1 MPLTARAHARVG
13 LLGNPSDL
21 YGGKGLGFAVAE
33 LLATAELR
41 DAESIAI
48 PEGILR
54 GGWMLFARLLHE
66 RGVDP
71 ASRPFAI
78 SASSDIPFQA
88 GLSGSSA
95 LLVAAIRAWSRWFGV
110 PCSRSRVAE
119 LAWRTENELLG
130 IRAGPL
136 DRLVQSHEGLL
147 AMDFAHPFEPGS
159 VERLDPALLPPLLIA
174 WHGRGGASS
183 GDVHGPIHERWRR
196 GDESIARVMAALA
209 QNAVDGREAL
219 EAGSFERFRQCID
232 RNFDLRREVFSI
244 DPIDEAMID
253 LGRALGAGAKFPGS
267 GGAALFACRDDAHRA
282 EVESACRE
290 EGLQTLRPTVALPRI
305 RARAIFLAAGF
316 ATRLHPITLDRAK
329 PLLAIDGTP
338 ILTRLL
344 RQVEAMGSVADGVV
358 VANHRFH
365 RDFMAWR
372 DEA

>member
-48 PEGILR
+48 QEGILR

-219 EAGSFERFRQCID
+219 EAGSF
-232 RNFDLRREVFSI
+232 
-244 DPIDEAMID
+244 
-253 LGRALGAGAKFPGS
+253 
-267 GGAALFACRDDAHRA
+267 
-282 EVESACRE
+282 
-290 EGLQTLRPTVALPRI
+290 
-305 RARAIFLAAGF
+305 
-316 ATRLHPITLDRAK
+316 
-329 PLLAIDGTP
+329 
-338 ILTRLL
+338 
-344 RQVEAMGSVADGVV
+344 
-358 VANHRFH
+358 
-365 RDFMAWR
+365 
-372 DEA
+372 